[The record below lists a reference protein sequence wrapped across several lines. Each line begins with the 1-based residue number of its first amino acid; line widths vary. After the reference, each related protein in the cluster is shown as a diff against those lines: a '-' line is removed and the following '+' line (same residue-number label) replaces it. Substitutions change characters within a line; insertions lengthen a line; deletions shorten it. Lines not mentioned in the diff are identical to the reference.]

1 VVATLSQPV
10 AALIEFAPDWA
21 ACSPVHINRVDV
33 DAAALRASGRPTRL
47 YRLEVAYDGREIVA
61 KERAGNGLLPGCCPE
76 RHVNVDASFCL
87 GLRAGEG
94 IADEGTASG
103 WWEKLK
109 LFLVCQDTADETG
122 RWPHYAQ
129 LSHGEAGEM
138 EARAELA
145 SRSIGLLPT
154 YREAVE
160 RNSGPIA
167 SSLNRVVKPTGR
179 LRNGRAACLCG
190 RVGKRGRAVLRRD
203 CRKLGCPVELE
214 FARRQATALFWE
226 SMKGRACCG
235 SMIECP
241 LRSAPTVGSASE
253 VAARGMI

>member
-1 VVATLSQPV
+1 VVASLSHPV
-10 AALIEFAPDWA
+10 AALIKFAPDWA
-21 ACSPVHINRVDV
+21 DCSPVHVNRVDV
-33 DAAALRASGRPTRL
+33 DAAAVRASGRPTRL
-47 YRLEVAYDGREIVA
+47 YRLAVAHDGQEIVA
-61 KERAGNGLLPGCCPE
+61 KERSGNGLLPGFCPE
-76 RHVNVDASFCL
+76 RHVNFDGSFCL

-94 IADEGTASG
+94 IADEETASG

-122 RWPHYAQ
+122 CWPHYAQ
-129 LSHGEAGEM
+129 LSHGEAGEF
-138 EARAELA
+138 EARAETA
-145 SRSIGLLPT
+145 ARSIDLLPA

-167 SSLNRVVKPTGR
+167 SSLNRVAKSTGR

-190 RVGKRGRAVLRRD
+190 RIDRRGRAVLRRD
-203 CRKLGCPVELE
+203 CRKSGCPVELE
-214 FARRQATALFWE
+214 FARRQAIALFWE

-241 LRSAPTVGSASE
+241 LRTAATTDGGAPE
-253 VAARGMI
+253 VAAQG

>member
-1 VVATLSQPV
+1 MVASLSQPV
-10 AALIEFAPDWA
+10 AALIEFAPNWA
-21 ACSPVHINRVDV
+21 HCSPVHVNRVDV
-33 DAAALRASGRPTRL
+33 DAAALRASGKPTRL
-47 YRLEVAYDGREIVA
+47 YRLEVAYDGGAIVA
-61 KERAGNGLLPGCCPE
+61 KERAGNGLLPACCPE

-87 GLRAGEG
+87 GLRAGEA
-94 IADEGTASG
+94 ITDEETASG

-145 SRSIGLLPT
+145 SRSIGLLPA

-160 RNSGPIA
+160 RDSGPIA
-167 SSLNRVVKPTGR
+167 SSLHRVIKSTGR

-190 RVGKRGRAVLRRD
+190 RVDKRGRPILRRD

-214 FARRQATALFWE
+214 FARRQATAMFWY

-235 SMIECP
+235 SMLECP
-241 LRSAPTVGSASE
+241 LRSAPKAGSASDL
-253 VAARGMI
+253 AAQEII